1 VPEQFPSCAPE
12 ATSTAR
18 TSALARRVAAE
29 IGKVIVGQQ
38 AAVEAIFLAL
48 VCEGHVLFE
57 GVPGTAKT
65 LMVKALAHVVGCQFK
80 RIQMTPDLMP
90 SDVLGTYVFDMQSAR
105 FSLRKGPIF
114 TSLLL
119 ADEINRAP
127 AKTQSA
133 LLEGMEER
141 QVTID
146 GVPHALPRP
155 FMVFA
160 TQNPVEYEGTYPLPE
175 AQLDRFLFK
184 ILIEYPTQDEEDR
197 LLRLHHEGFN
207 PLRLAEYGLQPVATP
222 EDIAACSQEIQ
233 QVTVEPG
240 IIRYISAIARRTRQ
254 VDALYLGCSPRGS
267 VMLLRAS
274 KALAAARGRSFVIP
288 DDVKAMA
295 LPVLRHR
302 VILRPEAE
310 IEGLTPDEA
319 LLSVLDTVE
328 VPR

>member
-1 VPEQFPSCAPE
+1 MSEQPPSVSVGSAVPQR
-12 ATSTAR
+12 TA
-18 TSALARRVAAE
+18 ALAERVKAE
-29 IGKVIVGQQ
+29 MGKVIVGQEE
-38 AAVEAIFLAL
+38 AIEAIFLAL
-48 VCEGHVLFE
+48 LCEGHVLFE

-65 LMVKALAHVVGCQFK
+65 LMVKTLALVVGCEFK

-90 SDVLGTYVFDMQSAR
+90 SDIVGTYVFDMQTST

-146 GVPHALPRP
+146 GVAHPLPRP

-184 ILIEYPTQDEEDR
+184 VLIDYPSREEENA
-197 LLRLHHEGFN
+197 LLGLHHRGFS
-207 PLRLAEYGLQPVATP
+207 PQRLADYGLQALAGPA
-222 EDIAACSQEIQ
+222 DIAACSAEEQAI
-233 QVTVEPG
+233 TVEPG
-240 IIRYISAIARRTRQ
+240 IINYISAITRRTRE
-254 VDALYLGCSPRGS
+254 VDSLFLGCSPRGS

-274 KALAAARGRSFVIP
+274 KALAAVRGRSFVIP
-288 DDVKAMA
+288 DDVKGVA
-295 LPVLRHR
+295 LATLRHR

-310 IEGLTPDEA
+310 IEGLTADSI
-319 LLSVLDTVE
+319 LTSVLDTVE